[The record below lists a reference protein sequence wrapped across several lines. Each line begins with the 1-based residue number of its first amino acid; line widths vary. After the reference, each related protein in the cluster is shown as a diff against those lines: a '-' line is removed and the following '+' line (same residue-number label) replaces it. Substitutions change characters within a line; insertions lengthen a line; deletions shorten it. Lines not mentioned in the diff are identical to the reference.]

1 MLGFRGSTASAIGKR
16 MPDVYGS
23 GWVHLPA
30 GLLTWLATTDLRLW
44 VYGLRPVYGLTRFL
58 HLFGMSGFL
67 GLLLLLEVM
76 RLGVFRG
83 ATLDSVRRPVLT
95 LMNGMFALTLLTGVL
110 LFLYDP
116 IGAGLHTMFLPKLI
130 LVTLGFVHAFYI
142 ERLPLMRRPHWRRG
156 SAAAAL
162 TLWVLVIG
170 CSTWNA
176 VERPLNPADVH
187 RADPRDLKR

>member
-1 MLGFRGSTASAIGKR
+1 

-23 GWVHLPA
+23 GWIHLPA

-58 HLFGMSGFL
+58 HLFGMAGFL

-76 RLGVFRG
+76 RLGVFPG
-83 ATLDSVRRPVLT
+83 ASLQPVRRPVLS
-95 LMNGMFALTLLTGVL
+95 LMNAMFALTVATGIL

-130 LVTLGFVHAFYI
+130 LVALGVVHAWYI
-142 ERLPLMRRPHWRRG
+142 ERLKPMQLPPWRRL

-162 TLWVLVIG
+162 AIWVLVIG

-187 RADPRDLKR
+187 RADPRG

>member
-1 MLGFRGSTASAIGKR
+1 

-30 GLLTWLATTDLRLW
+30 GLLTWLATTDFRLW
-44 VYGLRPVYGLTRFL
+44 VYGLRGVYGATRFL
-58 HLFGMSGFL
+58 HLFGMAGFL

-76 RLGVFRG
+76 RLGVFPG
-83 ATLDSVRRPVLT
+83 ASLQPVRRPVLI
-95 LMNGMFALTLLTGVL
+95 LMNLMFALTIASGVL

-130 LVTLGFVHAFYI
+130 LVTLGFTHAFCI
-142 ERLPLMRRPHWRRG
+142 ERIALMRRPHFRQA
-156 SAAAAL
+156 SAIVAMMI
-162 TLWVLVIG
+162 WVSVIG

-187 RADPRDLKR
+187 RADPRDK

>member
-1 MLGFRGSTASAIGKR
+1 

-23 GWVHLPA
+23 GWVHLPV

-44 VYGLRPVYGLTRFL
+44 VYGLRSIYGLTRFL

-76 RLGVFRG
+76 RLGVFPG
-83 ATLDSVRRPVLT
+83 ASLQPVRQPVLI
-95 LMNGMFALTLLTGVL
+95 LMNATFALTIVTGML

-142 ERLPLMRRPHWRRG
+142 ERTALMRRPNWRRA
-156 SAAAAL
+156 SATAAL
-162 TLWVLVIG
+162 AIWVLVIG

-187 RADPRDLKR
+187 RSDPRDLRK

>member
-1 MLGFRGSTASAIGKR
+1 

-23 GWVHLPA
+23 GGIHLPA

-44 VYGLRPVYGLTRFL
+44 VYGLRSIYGLTRFL
-58 HLFGMSGFL
+58 HLLGMSGFL
-67 GLLLLLEVM
+67 GLLLLEVM
-76 RLGVFRG
+76 RLGAFPG
-83 ATLDSVRRPVLT
+83 ASLQPVRRPVLV
-95 LMNGMFALTLLTGVL
+95 LMNGAFALTIATGVL

-142 ERLPLMRRPHWRRG
+142 ERIALMRRPNWRRG
-156 SAAAAL
+156 SAATAL
-162 TLWVLVIG
+162 AIWILVIG

-187 RADPRDLKR
+187 RIDPRDVKGRR

>member
-1 MLGFRGSTASAIGKR
+1 

-23 GWVHLPA
+23 GWIHLPA
-30 GLLTWLATTDLRLW
+30 GWLIWLATTDFRLW
-44 VYGLRPVYGLTRFL
+44 VYGLRSIYGLTRFL
-58 HLFGMSGFL
+58 HLLGMSGFL
-67 GLLLLLEVM
+67 GLLLLLEVI
-76 RLGVFRG
+76 RLGAFPGVS
-83 ATLDSVRRPVLT
+83 LQPVRRPLLI
-95 LMNGMFALTLLTGVL
+95 LMNGAFALTLITGVL

-130 LVTLGFVHAFYI
+130 LVTAGLVHAWYI
-142 ERLPLMRRPHWRRG
+142 ERIPLMRRPYWRPG

-162 TLWVLVIG
+162 TIWTLVIG

-187 RADPRDLKR
+187 RADPRDHSVAPSDSAR